1 MKKNDVFLIGNVPF
15 VVVELMDT
23 ESNDEYAMILNLT
36 NWKEID
42 IVKVETKDDGYKIK
56 KVENEYL
63 ATKIR
68 SNFNEKIKATLL
80 NDYKIEVVD
89 DEK

>member
-15 VVVELMDT
+15 MVVELMDT

-68 SNFNEKIKATLL
+68 SNFNEKIKSTLL

>member
-15 VVVELMDT
+15 MVVELMDT

-68 SNFNEKIKATLL
+68 SNFNEKIKAMLL